1 VWYADASEEKTMNEK
16 LPRWNLQ
23 AIYPSFDSDEYKAD
37 KQRLQTH
44 IDAFQK
50 KLSRAGK
57 RELSERAL
65 LDLIACFERAGDMA
79 ENLSAY
85 TEVIYTTNT
94 RDERALAEINE
105 IDALKLPLGTCAVL
119 FRALLAKNEIA
130 VGRILKRQGG
140 KKSPALQAYRFFLD
154 ECRTK
159 ARHQM
164 PGEMED
170 LACDLAR
177 SGADAWTRLHSAIAS
192 TTSIVWDEQTGER
205 KTVIAL
211 RDLAHSP
218 DRAVRKRAYDA
229 EIAAWKSV
237 EIPMAAA
244 LNGVKGQAVSLD
256 KRRGWKSVF
265 EKSSFQSR
273 IGEKTLF
280 VLIDAL
286 EKSLPLFRRY
296 LKLKA
301 GALGIEKCAFYDLF
315 APLAGK
321 SANGAAHT
329 KKWSWKEACDFIAAR
344 FEGFDPL
351 MAQFARRV
359 FSQSWIDAEGRAGKI
374 GGAYCADFPLARESR
389 ILVNFEGSF
398 DSLQTVAHET
408 GHAWHHELVKDLPR
422 FQALY
427 PMTLAETASIFAE
440 TIVLEGA
447 LANANADEKITLVEG
462 SIKDSC
468 QVIVDILS
476 RFYFEKALFERR
488 EKGELPPQ
496 ELCAIMIDAQKKSY
510 GSGLNTKELHP
521 YMWAVKDH
529 YYNYALPF
537 YNYPYAFGQLFSLS
551 LYARAKEEGAAFAA
565 VYRDLLANTGKM
577 SAKALAG
584 KAGFDIETTSFWQG
598 GIKIIAERVREFEE
612 LICL

>member
-1 VWYADASEEKTMNEK
+1 MKEK

-23 AIYPSFDSDEYKAD
+23 AIYPSFDSDAYKTD

-44 IDAFQK
+44 IDAFQN
-50 KLSRAGK
+50 KLSRAEK
-57 RELSERAL
+57 QELSERML
-65 LDLIACFERAGDMA
+65 LDLIACFEQAGDRA

-85 TEVIYTTNT
+85 TEVIYTTKT
-94 RDERALAEINE
+94 QDKRALAEINE
-105 IDALKLPLGTCAVL
+105 IDAIKLPLGACAVR
-119 FRALLAKNEIA
+119 FRALLAKN
-130 VGRILKRQGG
+130 RSLLRR
-140 KKSPALQAYRFFLD
+140 KSPALQPYRFFLD
-154 ECRTK
+154 ESLTK
-159 ARHQM
+159 ARRQM
-164 PGEMED
+164 PCDMED

-177 SGADAWTRLHSAIAS
+177 SGADAWTRLHAAIAS

-211 RDLAHSP
+211 RDLAHHP
-218 DRAVRKRAYDA
+218 DRAIRQRAYHA
-229 EIAAWKSV
+229 ELAAWKSV
-237 EIPMAAA
+237 EIPMSAA

-273 IGEKTLF
+273 IGEKTLS

-301 GALGIEKCAFYDLF
+301 GALGIEKCSFYDLF
-315 APLAGK
+315 APLCPTNADGE
-321 SANGAAHT
+321 AAHA
-329 KKWSWKEACDFIAAR
+329 KKWRWGEACDFIAAR
-344 FEGFDPL
+344 FEEFDPL
-351 MAQFARRV
+351 MAEFARKV

-374 GGAYCADFPLARESR
+374 GGAYCADFPLAKESR

-440 TIVLEGA
+440 TIVLESA
-447 LANANADEKITLVEG
+447 LENVNADEKKALVEG

-488 EKGELPPQ
+488 EKSELAPE
-496 ELCAIMIDAQKKSY
+496 ELCAIMLDAQKKSY
-510 GSGLNTKELHP
+510 GAGLNPKELHP

-551 LYARAKEEGAAFAA
+551 LYARAKDEGAPFAA

-577 SAKALAG
+577 SAHALAAR
-584 KAGFDIETTSFWQG
+584 AGFDIETTEFWQG
-598 GIKIIAERVREFEE
+598 GIKIIEKRIGEFEA
-612 LICL
+612 LLDS